1 MTKLDESVLK
11 QLRKVKVYFLKYY
24 PARIRNVGKQQI
36 TDRQTIYDFKDGKAY
51 EEVAQMTAFHLRA
64 QFGEKVHEII
74 FSCVPASSAEK
85 NELRYKRFSER
96 VCELSGAING
106 YSYVHVQGERLTV
119 HEHTRKDEK
128 QPIRMTQTVEYDRA
142 FFKAKSVLL
151 FDDVITRGV
160 SYATTANLLESYGA
174 NVLGGFFLG
183 KTFYK
188 IQ

>member
-1 MTKLDESVLK
+1 MAKLDESTLK
-11 QLRKVKVYFLKYY
+11 QLGKIKVYFLKYY
-24 PARIRNVGKQQI
+24 PVRIRNVGEQQI
-36 TDRQTIYDFKDGKAY
+36 ADRQKVYDFKDGKAY
-51 EEVAQMTAFHLRA
+51 EEVAQMAAYHLKE
-64 QFGEKVHEII
+64 QFGEKVQDIV

-106 YSYVHVQGERLTV
+106 YPHVTVQGERLSV
-119 HEHTRKDEK
+119 HEHKEEK
-128 QPIRMTQTVEYDRA
+128 SISNVQVIEYDKD
-142 FFKAKSVLL
+142 FFNGKSILL

-160 SYATTANLLESYGA
+160 SYATVANQLESYGA

-188 IQ
+188 IK